1 MDIRQIVE
9 ETLIKP
15 AREQAAQ
22 LRFQD
27 NVKAIQFEL
36 DARERLIRDYQ
47 RKNADHER
55 MVGKLYELLKAEDL
69 DGAMDIVR
77 DEFDAIHGP
86 SD

>member
-1 MDIRQIVE
+1 MNIRQIVE

-22 LRFQD
+22 LRFED

-36 DARERLIRDYQ
+36 DARQRLIQDYQ

-55 MVGKLYELLKAEDL
+55 MVGKLYELLKQDDL

-77 DEFDAIHGP
+77 DEYNAIHGP
-86 SD
+86 ND